1 MILRLLQLLP
11 ESLLE
16 WLGVAALVGLLC
28 AGAFGCGWL
37 EGRDGQREITAA
49 VTRQL
54 EQTQRALALS
64 RGQATDLADALAA
77 SQDNGAD
84 LMRRL
89 LPLSEWRT
97 LRRGLWWMLAV
108 PTLLALLA
116 LAAGCAPAAPD
127 PAPVALPLQP
137 VPRPQRPAFVAFEDG
152 DFLPCSAEA
161 RRRLLQRHAQVV
173 WYVRELETALDAWEA
188 QTKEAR
194 P

>member
-1 MILRLLQLLP
+1 MPGNGWPIFA
-11 ESLLE
+11 
-16 WLGVAALVGLLC
+16 LGVALLWAGLRHRLRC
-28 AGAFGCGWL
+28 
-37 EGRDGQREITAA
+37 
-49 VTRQL
+49 
-54 EQTQRALALS
+54 
-64 RGQATDLADALAA
+64 
-77 SQDNGAD
+77 
-84 LMRRL
+84 L
-89 LPLSEWRT
+89 LPPSEWRT

-161 RRRLLQRHAQVV
+161 RRRLLQRHAQGV